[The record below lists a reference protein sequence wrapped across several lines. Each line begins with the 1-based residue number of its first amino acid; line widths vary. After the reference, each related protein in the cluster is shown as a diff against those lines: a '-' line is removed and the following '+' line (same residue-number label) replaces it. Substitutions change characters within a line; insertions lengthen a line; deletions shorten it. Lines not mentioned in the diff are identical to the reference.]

1 MAFLEVKN
9 LHKSFGNTEVLK
21 GVDVSLDKGQV
32 LAIIGASGGGK
43 TTLLRCINFLTLA
56 DEGSITIDGQEI
68 YRAEVRYSDKE
79 LRRNRLHFGLVFQG
93 YNLFPQ
99 YNILKN
105 VYLAKNLRVA
115 AKARALFAK
124 NNPARPTNIGR
135 RAWVKRT
142 KEQNVAEARALL
154 AKVGLADKEKAYPCE
169 LSGGQCQRAAIARAL
184 ALSPSVLC
192 FDEPTSALDP
202 QLTQEVLKV
211 IRDLKA
217 EGRTMVIVTHEMA
230 FARQS
235 ADKIVYVAD
244 GVIVEEGGPAIL
256 DDPTSDSLKAFLKAE
271 AEDGARDEA
280 SKPGTTGIAD
290 K

>member
-1 MAFLEVKN
+1 MSYLEVKN
-9 LHKSFGNTEVLK
+9 LCKSYDRNHVLK
-21 GVDVSLDKGQV
+21 GVDVTLEKGQV

-56 DEGSITIDGQEI
+56 DGGSITVDGKEI
-68 YRAEVRYSDKE
+68 YNADVKYSDKE
-79 LRRNRLHFGLVFQG
+79 LRVNRLQFGLVFQS

-105 VYLAKNLRVA
+105 VYLAMNLRVRSE
-115 AKARALFAK
+115 AKALFAK
-124 NNPARPTNIGR
+124 DNPDRPEGK
-135 RAWVKRT
+135 KREWI
-142 KEQNVAEARALL
+142 KAQKVQNVQIAKALL

-184 ALSPSVLC
+184 ALSPAVLC

-202 QLTQEVLKV
+202 QLTKEVLNV

-230 FARQS
+230 FAKQS
-235 ADKIVYVAD
+235 ADKIVFMAG
-244 GVIVEEGGPAIL
+244 GVVVEEGDSSIIDNPR
-256 DDPTSDSLKAFLKAE
+256 SDALRAFL
-271 AEDGARDEA
+271 A
-280 SKPGTTGIAD
+280 SEESE
-290 K
+290 

>member
-1 MAFLEVKN
+1 MAYLEVCG
-9 LHKSFGNTEVLK
+9 LRKSFNETEVLK
-21 GVDVSLDKGQV
+21 GVDLTLEKGQV

-56 DEGSITIDGQEI
+56 GEGTITVDGNEI
-68 YRAEVRYSDKE
+68 YRGNVKYSDAE

-105 VYLAKNLRVA
+105 VYLAMHLRLRSQ
-115 AKARALFAK
+115 AKTLFARA
-124 NNPARPTNIGR
+124 NPARPTCS
-135 RAWVKRT
+135 KREWIKT
-142 KEQNVAEARALL
+142 QKAQNVETARALL
-154 AKVGLADKEKAYPCE
+154 TKVGLSDKEKAYPCE

-184 ALSPSVLC
+184 ALSPDVLC

-202 QLTQEVLKV
+202 QLTKEVLNV

-230 FARQS
+230 FAKQS
-235 ADKIVYVAD
+235 ADKIVFMAD
-244 GVIVEEGGPAIL
+244 GVVVEEGDASML
-256 DDPTSDSLKAFLKAE
+256 DNPQTEALRAFLASEESE
-271 AEDGARDEA
+271 A
-280 SKPGTTGIAD
+280 
-290 K
+290 